1 MRASRQA
8 EANIEPKPEHHVI
21 DGIHYVRCGTGKP
34 LLLLHGLGNS
44 WYSWQP
50 ILNKLAAQR
59 TVFAVDLPGFGST
72 EIEQTKPATFADVT
86 DTMIAFIDAIGQRGI
101 DVVGSSMG
109 GQLALVLA
117 KRGGITG
124 GTVAL
129 NPAGFWSGWKQ
140 HLYYA
145 IIYSSVRGARLLLP
159 LVPTLAQHAWGR
171 ALLFSLHTARPWRLS
186 PDLVEHEVRA
196 YATAPAFDAIIH
208 SFVYGKEREGAPAN
222 SITEPLLIGWGCR
235 DRVCSTRQVERAAAL
250 YPDAELHYFAN
261 AGHLPHWD
269 EPEEVAA
276 LILDYL

>member
-1 MRASRQA
+1 MMTNMKTEVSA
-8 EANIEPKPEHHVI
+8 EPQPEHHVI

-50 ILNKLAAQR
+50 ILASLAAER
-59 TVFAVDLPGFGST
+59 TIFAVDLPGFGTTQLQQS
-72 EIEQTKPATFADVT
+72 EPAVLPDVI
-86 DTMIAFIDAIGQRGI
+86 DTLTAFIDAIDQRGI

-109 GQLALVLA
+109 AQFALALA

-129 NPAGFWSGWKQ
+129 NPAGFWRGWDQ

-145 IIYSSVRGARLLLP
+145 VIYLSVRGARLLLP
-159 LVPTLAQHAWGR
+159 LVPHLAQYAWGR
-171 ALLFSLHTARPWRLS
+171 TLLYGLHTARPWQLS
-186 PDLVEHEVRA
+186 PKLVEHEARA
-196 YATAPAFDAIIH
+196 YATAPAFDAILR
-208 SFVYGKEREGAPAN
+208 SFVYGEAHEGAPAN
-222 SITEPLLIGWGCR
+222 SITEPLLIGWGCQ
-235 DRVCSTRQVERAAAL
+235 DRVCSSHQIERAAAL
-250 YPDAELHYFAN
+250 YPDAELHYFSD

-269 EPEEVAA
+269 APQEVAA